1 MARTKL
7 KQVEVISP
15 DRFSDIE
22 LLIKRLKEREGV
34 MVDFNDVP
42 PHIAQRMLDFLSGA
56 TFALNGTINKIKYKT
71 YLLIPRGVTIRSV
84 RVK

>member
-1 MARTKL
+1 MARPKRRE
-7 KQVEVISP
+7 VEVIYP
-15 DRFSDIE
+15 DRFADIE
-22 LLIKRLKEREGV
+22 TLVRRLKDREGV
-34 MVDFNDVP
+34 MVDLSDVP

-71 YLLIPRGVTIRSV
+71 YLLIPRGVTVRSV

>member
-1 MARTKL
+1 MARPKRRE
-7 KQVEVISP
+7 VEVIFP

-22 LLIKRLKEREGV
+22 TLVRRLKDREGV
-34 MVDFNDVP
+34 MVDFTDVP

-71 YLLIPRGVTIRSV
+71 YLLIPRGVTVRSV

>member
-1 MARTKL
+1 MAPSKRNE
-7 KQVEVISP
+7 VEVISP
-15 DRFSDIE
+15 DRFSDVE
-22 LLIKRLKEREGV
+22 NLIKRLRNREGV
-34 MVDFNDVP
+34 IVDFNDVP

-56 TFALNGTINKIKYKT
+56 TFALNGTINKLKYKT

>member
-1 MARTKL
+1 MARPKRREI
-7 KQVEVISP
+7 EVIFP

-22 LLIKRLKEREGV
+22 TLVRRLKDREGV
-34 MVDFNDVP
+34 MVDFTDVP

-71 YLLIPRGVTIRSV
+71 YLLIPRGVTVRSV